1 MPEWTALVS
10 DNWAWARLVPFQPVS
25 EKDAH
30 PARRTPRFTTSWRD
44 RDSPGEEGSKKESP
58 TAVAGLPTVTLS
70 PEPSS
75 RQSHPQE
82 KWLSLA
88 RPGQQNGGHYE
99 EHQISVRNRTQ
110 FALAF

>member
-1 MPEWTALVS
+1 RACIRQLGLSAVSSFSARFRKRRPSRTAHTKLH
-10 DNWAWARLVPFQPVS
+10 DFLARPGQSWGGRFQKRKP
-25 EKDAH
+25 D
-30 PARRTPRFTTSWRD
+30 RR
-44 RDSPGEEGSKKESP
+44 
-58 TAVAGLPTVTLS
+58 AGLPTVTLS
-70 PEPSS
+70 PESSS
-75 RQSHPQE
+75 RESHPQE